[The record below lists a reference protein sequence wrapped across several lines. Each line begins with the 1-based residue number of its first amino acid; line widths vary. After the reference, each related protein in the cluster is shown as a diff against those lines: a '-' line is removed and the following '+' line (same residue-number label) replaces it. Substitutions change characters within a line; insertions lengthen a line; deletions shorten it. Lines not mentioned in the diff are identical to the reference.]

1 MLSRFLIDFALKM
14 ASNLPC
20 IIPKSI
26 DCSGILVYDYSKL
39 FNKEE
44 ISKGSFGS
52 VYSAEIPSAD
62 GTKQSEKVVIKKLLS
77 QDMEDKKQ
85 FIKEARILQN
95 LKHGNI
101 VSFKGD
107 LQCSICTGDGICLL

>member
-44 ISKGSFGS
+44 IGKGSFGS

-85 FIKEARILQN
+85 FIRGQNPAESKAWEHRELQGGSAM
-95 LKHGNI
+95 LH
-101 VSFKGD
+101 
-107 LQCSICTGDGICLL
+107 LHW